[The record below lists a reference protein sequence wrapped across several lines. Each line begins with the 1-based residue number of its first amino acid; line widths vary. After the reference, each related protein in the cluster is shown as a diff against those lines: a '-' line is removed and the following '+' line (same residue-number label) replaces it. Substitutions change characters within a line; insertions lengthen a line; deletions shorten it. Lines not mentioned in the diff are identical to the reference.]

1 MYRRLESAEI
11 TGTALALSDRISA
24 RFPGSGL
31 SRVAKELVGVC
42 QDAAQTAT
50 WLARPR
56 KLLRAG
62 VAVGLMVIF
71 VALLGTVLGVRVR
84 MAFTTFS
91 EFVQGLQAGIQNL
104 VFLGI
109 AVLFLLG
116 LERRWKR
123 RRAVSALHS
132 LRSIAHIIDMHQLAK
147 DPETWGSGESGAEA
161 LAAPDLIRYL
171 DFCSDLLA
179 VISKAAALHV
189 QDFDDP
195 VTLAAV
201 NEIEDLTAGLSR
213 KIWQKIMILDRIA
226 NFSASRAGAQ
236 TGVGPE

>member
-11 TGTALALSDRISA
+11 VRTALAQSDRIAA

-31 SRVAKELVGVC
+31 SRIAKELVGVC
-42 QDAAQTAT
+42 VEAAETAR

-62 VAVGLMVIF
+62 VVAGLLVILVAV
-71 VALLGTVLGVRVR
+71 LGTVAAVRVQL
-84 MAFTTFS
+84 AFRTFS
-91 EFVQGLQAGIQNL
+91 EFVQGLQAAIQNL

-109 AVLFLLG
+109 AVLFLIG
-116 LERRWKR
+116 LERRSKR
-123 RRAVSALHS
+123 RRALAALHP
-132 LRSIAHIIDMHQLAK
+132 LRSIAHIIDMHQLTK
-147 DPETWGSGESGAEA
+147 DPDRWSAAEA
-161 LAAPDLIRYL
+161 AGDALATPDLIRYL

-189 QDFDDP
+189 QDFDDSA
-195 VTLAAV
+195 TLAAV
-201 NEIEDLTAGLSR
+201 NEIENLTAGLSR

-226 NFSASRAGAQ
+226 A
-236 TGVGPE
+236 P